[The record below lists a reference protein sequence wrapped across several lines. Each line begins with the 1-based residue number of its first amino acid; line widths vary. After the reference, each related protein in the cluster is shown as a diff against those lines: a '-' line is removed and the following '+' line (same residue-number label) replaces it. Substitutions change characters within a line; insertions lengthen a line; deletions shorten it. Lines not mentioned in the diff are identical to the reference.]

1 MNLTKQLTTK
11 GKLKMKRTHSYQRKN
26 TQALS
31 TALVCPSACDTVR
44 EVVSKAKQKLL
55 NDYSELVGE
64 HFHLLRLALNE
75 AEALAW
81 DTEFPHL
88 FFPAL
93 AAEKAHTAVN
103 WHRRQRALRGVS
115 AELAFAE

>member
-1 MNLTKQLTTK
+1 
-11 GKLKMKRTHSYQRKN
+11 MKRTHSYQRN
-26 TQALS
+26 IEETPSAARVG
-31 TALVCPSACDTVR
+31 TSACDTVR
-44 EVVSKAKQKLL
+44 EAVSKAKQKLL
-55 NDYSELVGE
+55 NDYRELVGE

-93 AAEKAHTAVN
+93 AVEKAHRAVN
-103 WHRRQRALRGVS
+103 WHQRQRALRGVS